1 MPKKNIY
8 RIAFVNHDKTYEIY
22 ARQVEPSGILGFVLV
37 SGLLFGE
44 KSSLVVDPAEDG
56 LRSEFKGVNQTHIP
70 MHAILRIDEV
80 EKLGVARVSA
90 VGKASNVTPFPY
102 PMPEPIPPKE

>member
-8 RIAFVNHDKTYEIY
+8 RITFINHDKAYEIY
-22 ARQVEPSGILGFVLV
+22 ARQVEPSGILGFVQV

-44 KSSLVVDPAEDG
+44 KSSVVVDPAEDG

-70 MHAILRIDEV
+70 MHAIVRIDEV

-90 VGKASNVTPFPY
+90 VGSTSNVTPFPFSIT
-102 PMPEPIPPKE
+102 EPTPPKK